1 MGRVLRE
8 SIGGIERKVVWG
20 EKGGGR
26 VGEEVQLVRGEI
38 ERVIGILKEEKAMER
53 MGYRMRHGSMGERR

>member
-1 MGRVLRE
+1 MGR
-8 SIGGIERKVVWG
+8 
-20 EKGGGR
+20 KGGGR

-53 MGYRMRHGSMGERR
+53 MGYRMNVWKYGGEEMREWICGICNRV